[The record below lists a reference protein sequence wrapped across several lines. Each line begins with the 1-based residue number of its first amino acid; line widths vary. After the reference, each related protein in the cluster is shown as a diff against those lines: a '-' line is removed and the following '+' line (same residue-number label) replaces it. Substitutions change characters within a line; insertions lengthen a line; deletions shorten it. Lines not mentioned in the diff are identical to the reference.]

1 MLEPQQNTH
10 ICACRSLLSPCD
22 ALQGQEQGQECL
34 WPRSDAVWQCRA
46 AAQCAL
52 CNELLNKSLSLDR
65 VCHQTK
71 YPEGISVTFQRQGA
85 ARASAKGCAFSGWQI
100 EWEKK
105 DVWVEAR
112 GGQKREQRHTGS
124 PEEQSRTESYGPVLK
139 RDYFNLHNKKCG
151 CRLNSTQST

>member
-22 ALQGQEQGQECL
+22 ALLGQERL

-71 YPEGISVTFQRQGA
+71 HPESISVTFQRQGA
-85 ARASAKGCAFSGWQI
+85 ARASAKGCAFSRWQI

-112 GGQKREQRHTGS
+112 GGKRGSRGTREARKSRAGQKVMDLFSKEITSICTIKNVGA
-124 PEEQSRTESYGPVLK
+124 
-139 RDYFNLHNKKCG
+139 D
-151 CRLNSTQST
+151 